1 MDEKRAGHSPAENA
15 AHSRLGSSHSRRD
28 RSKEELEVG
37 SVVSL
42 VESFFTRVERV
53 FDVHDLDVSMHSQI
67 IQGIQRPEG
76 LRFLVAGALSSSN
89 SVGAGDDSL
98 DVL

>member
-15 AHSRLGSSHSRRD
+15 AHSHLGSSHSRRD
-28 RSKEELEVG
+28 RSKEKLEVS

-42 VESFFTRVERV
+42 LRVSSRGLKESSMSMTWTSVCIPRSSKVSKGLRV
-53 FDVHDLDVSMHSQI
+53 FT
-67 IQGIQRPEG
+67 
-76 LRFLVAGALSSSN
+76 FFVAGALSSSN